1 MSRGIDDTHATAPGL
16 AQDLVARED
25 APRRQRGVDP
35 PGLRARRTGRSVC
48 HPTWSLSSPPAK
60 IRGVQEGLPT
70 TGQSPR
76 ELKAQL
82 ELEREGTPFLIHRDA
97 AGAQHLTAVPES
109 SPVRIGRAEG
119 ADVVL
124 GFDSEVSRLHAEI
137 ERAGGEFLVVDD
149 GLSSNGTYVNGSRV
163 AGRRRLR
170 DRDVVRVGETLLV
183 FRNPADGAD
192 TATIPSGQLPS
203 RRELTQSQLGVL
215 EALCRPVRRDSV
227 AAPATNGEIAEEL
240 HLSVGAV
247 KAHLRTLFDKFAV
260 EDLPQTRK
268 RIRLAEL
275 ALISGAVSP
284 WDREPRPE

>member
-1 MSRGIDDTHATAPGL
+1 M
-16 AQDLVARED
+16 
-25 APRRQRGVDP
+25 
-35 PGLRARRTGRSVC
+35 
-48 HPTWSLSSPPAK
+48 
-60 IRGVQEGLPT
+60 QEGLPT

-82 ELEREGTPFLIHRDA
+82 ELDREGTPYLIHRDA
-97 AGAQHLTAVPES
+97 DGTQHLTVIPEAGRLR
-109 SPVRIGRAEG
+109 VGRAEG
-119 ADVVL
+119 ADVAL
-124 GFDSEVSRLHAEI
+124 SFDSEVSRLHAEI
-137 ERAGGEFLVVDD
+137 ERAGGEFLVIDD

-170 DRDVVRVGETLLV
+170 NGDIVRVGETLLV
-183 FRNPADGAD
+183 FHNPADEAGAE
-192 TATIPSGQLPS
+192 TIPSGRLPT
-203 RRELTQSQLGVL
+203 RRDLTQAQLDVL

-227 AAPATNGEIAEEL
+227 AAPATNVEIAEEL

-247 KAHLRTLFDKFAV
+247 KAHLRTLFAKFAV

-284 WDREPRPE
+284 WDPK

>member
-1 MSRGIDDTHATAPGL
+1 
-16 AQDLVARED
+16 
-25 APRRQRGVDP
+25 
-35 PGLRARRTGRSVC
+35 
-48 HPTWSLSSPPAK
+48 
-60 IRGVQEGLPT
+60 VQEGLPT

-82 ELEREGTPFLIHRDA
+82 ELDREGTAYLIHRDA
-97 AGAQHLTAVPES
+97 GGTQHLTAVPQAGRL
-109 SPVRIGRAEG
+109 RIGRA
-119 ADVVL
+119 ADADLAL
-124 GFDSEVSRLHAEI
+124 GFDSEVSRLHAEL
-137 ERAGGEFLVVDD
+137 ERAGDEFLVIDD

-170 DRDVVRVGETLLV
+170 HGDVVRVGETLLV
-183 FRNPADGAD
+183 FRNPADEGGAE
-192 TATIPSGQLPS
+192 TIPSGQLPT
-203 RRELTQSQLGVL
+203 RRDLTQSQLDAL

-227 AAPATNGEIAEEL
+227 AAPATNREIAEEL

-247 KAHLRTLFDKFAV
+247 KAHLRALFEKFAV

-284 WDREPRPE
+284 WDREPRAE